1 MAIYHL
7 SVKTISRSAGRSAT
21 AAAAYRAGVEILD
34 TRTGEVHDYRRKGGV
49 EHSEIVL
56 PKDAPDWA
64 RDRAALWNAAEV
76 AEVRKNSTVAREFE
90 IALPSELSGEAR
102 RTLAVDFAREIVA
115 RHGCAVDVAIHEP
128 GREGD
133 SRNHHAHLLLTTR
146 RLGAEGFTDKTRELD
161 QRQSGEVDY
170 WRSRYA
176 ELQNERLQ
184 DAGLSVRVDHRSL
197 KAQGV
202 DREPTKHLGVGA
214 VGYERRTG
222 QASRRRITHEAEISE
237 RLQLAKEAGEF
248 SRAGAVLDQTILDLS
263 GDLER
268 AKAERSQQ
276 VSDKY
281 GLKAAAQAVERL
293 NALGPTGQEP
303 AKKLTIA
310 NLYGVEAA
318 PHPEE
323 KTEVAEV
330 ERKPEP
336 TIEQA
341 KSEHGWGVKI
351 AGLKPVSEGQRVNPL
366 RDQQTDPEILK
377 RAAAAQRDTARFV
390 PNQGWVNDGKTQEE
404 EAAGRVTAA
413 RRLMEQQRLEAEQQN
428 AARQRESALEQQY
441 AQHLAQI
448 KRSYLD
454 WLVAK
459 HTAKLEQAERE
470 QREHRA
476 KKPLVI
482 GVRAWEEQ
490 HRLKGFAVDRAATD
504 QRDALRHQNNPNL
517 TGPFVYGEQR
527 PEDYAARAMRERHP
541 ELTQEVERIKSE
553 RVAKARAEEQRIWKA
568 NIDKQLA
575 ENAPAPKRGPPRR

>member
-34 TRTGEVHDYRRKGGV
+34 ARTGEVHDYRRKGGV

-102 RTLAVDFAREIVA
+102 RALAVDFAREIVG
-115 RHGCAVDVAIHEP
+115 RHGCAVDVSIHEP

-146 RLGAEGFTDKTRELD
+146 RLGSEGFTEKTRELD

-176 ELQNERLQ
+176 ELQNERLM

-202 DREPTKHLGVGA
+202 DREPTRHLGVGA

-222 QASRRRITHEAEISE
+222 QASRRRLTHEAEITE
-237 RLQLAKEAGEF
+237 RLQLAKEAGELA
-248 SRAGAVLDQTILDLS
+248 RAGAVVDQTILDLS

-268 AKAERSQQ
+268 AKAEHRQQ

-281 GLKAAAQAVERL
+281 GLKAVAQAVERL
-293 NALGPTGQEP
+293 NVPGPTGQEP

-310 NLYGVEAA
+310 NLYGVESA
-318 PHPEE
+318 PKPEE
-323 KTEVAEV
+323 KPEVVQMEQ
-330 ERKPEP
+330 KPE
-336 TIEQA
+336 TTEAQV

-351 AGLKPVSEGQRVNPL
+351 AGLKPVSE
-366 RDQQTDPEILK
+366 QQPMPEIQEREEPKETRPMFDIQAYLQHVELSVDRWKKGQASKEDAARINKFADVYWKK
-377 RAAAAQRDTARFV
+377 RHKIYEQIKRCST
-390 PNQGWVNDGKTQEE
+390 K
-404 EAAGRVTAA
+404 A
-413 RRLMEQQRLEAEQQN
+413 RRLWDRLNERLTEHHRRKPQKPTGMGAIFKQGDYK
-428 AARQRESALEQQY
+428 ESFGRWQDKEIELDRRFRKIDRLHSKFASMSWNDGWLK
-441 AQHLAQI
+441 LADKKMGERFTERACLLHQSI
-448 KRSYLD
+448 
-454 WLVAK
+454 
-459 HTAKLEQAERE
+459 ERE
-470 QREHRA
+470 TQRRKVA
-476 KKPLVI
+476 
-482 GVRAWEEQ
+482 AQ
-490 HRLKGFAVDRAATD
+490 NRL
-504 QRDALRHQNNPNL
+504 N
-517 TGPFVYGEQR
+517 
-527 PEDYAARAMRERHP
+527 
-541 ELTQEVERIKSE
+541 EVELE
-553 RVAKARAEEQRIWKA
+553 
-568 NIDKQLA
+568 
-575 ENAPAPKRGPPRR
+575 PKRGPRR

>member
-21 AAAAYRAGVEILD
+21 AAAAYRAGVEIMD

-49 EHSEIVL
+49 VHSELVL
-56 PKDAPDWA
+56 PKDAPEWA

-102 RTLAVDFAREIVA
+102 RSLAVDFAREIVG

-146 RLGAEGFTDKTRELD
+146 RLGAAGFTEKTRELD

-176 ELQNERLQ
+176 ELQNERLM

-197 KAQGV
+197 AAQGV
-202 DREPTKHLGVGA
+202 DREPTRHLGPSA
-214 VGYERRTG
+214 TGYERRTG
-222 QASRRRITHEAEISE
+222 QASRRRITHEAEITE
-237 RLQLAKEAGEF
+237 RLQLAKEAGEL
-248 SRAGAVLDQTILDLS
+248 SRAGALLDQTILDLS

-268 AKAERSQQ
+268 AKAEHRQQ

-281 GLKAAAQAVERL
+281 GLKAAAQ
-293 NALGPTGQEP
+293 
-303 AKKLTIA
+303 
-310 NLYGVEAA
+310 
-318 PHPEE
+318 
-323 KTEVAEV
+323 
-330 ERKPEP
+330 
-336 TIEQA
+336 
-341 KSEHGWGVKI
+341 
-351 AGLKPVSEGQRVNPL
+351 
-366 RDQQTDPEILK
+366 
-377 RAAAAQRDTARFV
+377 RDTARHI
-390 PNQGWVNDGKTQEE
+390 PNRGWVNVGKTQEE
-404 EAAGRVTAA
+404 EAAERATAA
-413 RRLMEQQRLEAEQQN
+413 RRLMEQQRLEAAQQN
-428 AARQRESALEQQY
+428 AARQRDSDLEQQY
-441 AQHLAQI
+441 AQHIAKI

-490 HRLKGFAVDRAATD
+490 LRLKGFAVDRAAAD
-504 QRDALRHQNNPNL
+504 KEDALKHQRNPNL
-517 TGPFVYGEQR
+517 SVSGPFVYGEQR
-527 PEDYAARAMRERHP
+527 PDDYAAQAMREWHP
-541 ELTQEVERIKSE
+541 DLTQEVERIKSE
-553 RVAKARAEEQRIWKA
+553 RAAKARAEEHRVWKE
-568 NIDKQLA
+568 NLDRQMA
-575 ENAPAPKRGPPRR
+575 ENEQAPKRGPRR